1 MKYNYL
7 TEVVKHLKVEDFFA
21 YNLSRRSSLF
31 LDAAQISLK
40 DKVFEQLE
48 RRWNELSQFH
58 YDSSWVLADY
68 SLSHGHQERQATLLD
83 VLIQESQ
90 IGLINQILSMMLK
103 NDATGSFS
111 QRLLSYLSEL
121 AGIGVDIKPIIESHI
136 AWF

>member
-1 MKYNYL
+1 MQ
-7 TEVVKHLKVEDFFA
+7 DFFA
-21 YNLSRRSSLF
+21 YNLSRRTSLF
-31 LDAAQISLK
+31 LDAARISLK

-48 RRWNELSQFH
+48 RRWKELSQFH
-58 YDSSWVLADY
+58 YDSSWILADY
-68 SLSHGHQERQATLLD
+68 SLCQGQQVRQATLLD

-111 QRLLSYLSEL
+111 QRLLSYLSDL
-121 AGIGVDIKPIIESHI
+121 AGIGVDIKPIVESHI